1 MQEVRKLVFK
11 TIKLSILSALV
22 LIVISYFVFADSM
35 PIIKGIT
42 FGALLGILNFYDLS
56 LTLIK
61 SSRMNS
67 GKARNFVTVKYM
79 LRYVVVGIALL
90 VSIKADYI
98 HVLGTIVGLLLIKFV
113 IMFTNLFSDKN
124 FFINIIKRKEDK

>member
-11 TIKLSILSALV
+11 TIKLSILSALG

-35 PIIKGIT
+35 PIIMGIT

-113 IMFTNLFSDKN
+113 IMFANLFSDKN
-124 FFINIIKRKEDK
+124 FFMNIIKRKEDK

>member
-1 MQEVRKLVFK
+1 MQEVKKLVFK
-11 TIKLSILSALV
+11 TIKLSMLTAFG
-22 LIVISYFVFADSM
+22 LIFISYFAFSDSM
-35 PIIKGIT
+35 PIIMGII

-61 SSRMNS
+61 SSSMNP

-98 HVLGTIVGLLLIKFV
+98 NVLGTVVGLLLIKFV
-113 IMFTNLFSDKN
+113 IMVINLFDDKK

>member
-11 TIKLSILSALV
+11 IIKLSILSALG
-22 LIVISYFVFADSM
+22 LIIISYFVFADSM
-35 PIIKGIT
+35 PIIMGII
-42 FGALLGILNFYDLS
+42 FGTLLGSLNFYDLS

-61 SSRMNS
+61 SSMMNS
-67 GKARNFVTVKYM
+67 GKARNFVTAKYII
-79 LRYVVVGIALL
+79 RYVVVGIALF

-98 HVLGTIVGLLLIKFV
+98 HVLGTIVGLILIKFV